1 MFMLDLYRSREYAR
15 KKCDYYKKM
24 RQREMRKLSDLRAQY
39 NRSVENPSREE
50 LVLKILESEFELNLY
65 LSEFYF
71 NDLENVL
78 ENKQINPY

>member
-1 MFMLDLYRSREYAR
+1 MGG
-15 KKCDYYKKM
+15 
-24 RQREMRKLSDLRAQY
+24 LSDLRAQY
-39 NRSVENPSREE
+39 NRGVENQPWEE